1 MRRILVTAAA
11 GFLGRALTRRY
22 GGRGEWLR
30 LDREIDDGGPGAA
43 LRGDLADTAVISA
56 AAAFGPD
63 VVFHLASVPGALA
76 ERDPGASRRINLD
89 ASLNLFAAL
98 AASGARPRVVYASS
112 VAVYGDAAESRVDRN
127 TPARP
132 TTTYGAHKRMVEIP
146 LADHAR
152 RGELSG
158 LALRLP
164 RVIAR
169 PRGAGFG
176 SAFMSE
182 LPRALATGLPYICP
196 VSLQAI
202 AWWMSAACAAV
213 NLMHAAGIEATG
225 VVQPPALRLTVGAVF
240 EVALALLGDG
250 GRALVSFNPDPRIEA
265 AFGRFGEL
273 DASAARDLGFRDDD
287 DAGALLRAALVSLE
301 HET

>member
-1 MRRILVTAAA
+1 MRRILVTGAA
-11 GFLGRALTRRY
+11 GFLGRTLTRRY
-22 GGRGEWLR
+22 GERGEWLR

-43 LRGDLADTAVISA
+43 LRGDLSDPAVISA
-56 AAAFGPD
+56 AAAFRPD

-76 ERDPGASRRINLD
+76 ERDAGASRRINLD

-112 VAVYGDAAESRVDRN
+112 VAVYGEAAQSRVDSE

-132 TTTYGAHKRMVEIP
+132 ATTYGAHKRMVEIA
-146 LADHAR
+146 LMDHVR

-164 RVIAR
+164 GVIAR

-182 LPRALATGLPYICP
+182 LPRALAMGLPYVCP
-196 VSLQAI
+196 VSPQAV
-202 AWWMSAACAAV
+202 AWWMSAACAAF
-213 NLMHAAGIEATG
+213 NLMHAAGMDATG
-225 VVQPPALRLTVGAVF
+225 VLQPPALRLTVGAVF
-240 EVALALLGDG
+240 EAALALFGEG
-250 GRALVSFNPDPRIEA
+250 GRALVSFDPDPRIEA

-273 DASAARDLGFRDDD
+273 DASAARALGFRDDGE
-287 DAGALLRAALVSLE
+287 ALSLLRAALAYPE
-301 HET
+301 DTP